1 MLKTIQ
7 NNKTITLDIIH
18 LLTALNTLKK
28 RQGRVTLHINFNNK
42 TCYIYDKNITY
53 EMKGF

>member
-7 NNKTITLDIIH
+7 NNKTITLEIIH
-18 LLTALNTLKK
+18 LLTALNALKK